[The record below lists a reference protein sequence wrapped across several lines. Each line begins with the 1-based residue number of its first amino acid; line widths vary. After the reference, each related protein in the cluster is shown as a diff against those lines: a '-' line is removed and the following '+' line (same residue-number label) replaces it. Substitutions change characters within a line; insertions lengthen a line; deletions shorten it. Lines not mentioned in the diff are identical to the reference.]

1 MQKSI
6 QAFTNH
12 DAAIDDPFTA
22 TAEEVSAYLRNYE
35 VANESKDIQIIP
47 QVTEIVLDGVVST
60 RYTVTVVVTW

>member
-6 QAFTNH
+6 
-12 DAAIDDPFTA
+12 
-22 TAEEVSAYLRNYE
+22 YE

-60 RYTVTVVVTW
+60 RYTVTVIVTW